1 MRLFAGLRGR
11 LVVALVAVT
20 AVALAGATVALF
32 TPLEQRLREDALSS
46 LASSAYTARQTLE
59 QLPRGDLRPRAHAL
73 LEVAR
78 SLRHIGIEVV
88 VLDRDGD
95 SLVGADP
102 DLDLRVPFPQLQRT
116 LTSRQQIREVVG
128 HGSAAEAV
136 VVVPM
141 RTAAGEVTLGVRKS
155 LKDVQRA
162 RAVFLAGFERAAVIS
177 LLIAAVLGFLIA
189 GRLVRRLRVLR
200 TATERGPGGATPGGA
215 TPGDTSHDEIGD
227 LARAFARMQ
236 GRLAAQ
242 ERSREAFVATASHEL
257 RTPIAALRL
266 RLGLLREDL
275 ADDAADLAD
284 AREQVQHADEQ
295 AERLARLAADL
306 LDLSRLDAEVPLR
319 REPVPLASLCRAT
332 AAEFDVSAGAAVEL
346 HAAHAGT
353 AMGDPGKVAQ
363 IVRILIDNAR
373 RYAPPERPIR
383 VVVTNA
389 AVRVE
394 NDGPPVA
401 EDERELIF
409 ERFRHG
415 GDHDGHAGF
424 GLGLAIGRELARR
437 MGGDLRLLRGGEPVC
452 FELTLAAAPLDE
464 LPAREPGRAADQ
476 PYEDGAGGRSPSSSS
491 SR

>member
-20 AVALAGATVALF
+20 VVALAGATVALF

-46 LASSAYTARQTLE
+46 LASSAYTARQSIE
-59 QLPRGDLRPRAHAL
+59 QLPRRDLRPHARAL
-73 LEVAR
+73 LEIAR

-88 VLDRDGD
+88 VLDRNGRA
-95 SLVGADP
+95 LVGADP
-102 DLDLRVPFPQLQRT
+102 DLDLREPFPQVQRT
-116 LTSRQQIREVVG
+116 LRSRRQIREVAG
-128 HGSAAEAV
+128 QGGAAEAV

-141 RTAAGEVTLGVRKS
+141 QTAAGDVTLGVRKS

-162 RAVFLAGFERAAVIS
+162 RGVFLQGFARAAVIS

-189 GRLVRRLRVLR
+189 SRLVRRLRVLHA
-200 TATERGPGGATPGGA
+200 ATERGPGGEAPADG
-215 TPGDTSHDEIGD
+215 SRDEIGD

-236 GRLAAQ
+236 RRLAAQ

-275 ADDAADLAD
+275 GGAAPDLAD

-332 AAEFDVSAGAAVEL
+332 VAEFDASAGAPVALDV
-346 HAAHAGT
+346 ARAGT

-363 IVRILIDNAR
+363 IVRILVDNAR
-373 RYAPPERPIR
+373 RHAPPERPVR
-383 VVVTNA
+383 VIARGAN
-389 AVRVE
+389 VRVE

-401 EDERELIF
+401 DAEQDLIF
-409 ERFRHG
+409 ERFRRG
-415 GDHDGHAGF
+415 GDHDGHPGF

-437 MGGDLRLLRGGEPVC
+437 MGGELRLRRRGEPVC
-452 FELTLAAAPLDE
+452 FELALEPAPPQALASAE
-464 LPAREPGRAADQ
+464 PAEAVAQR
-476 PYEDGAGGRSPSSSS
+476 GGRRPSSSS

>member
-46 LASSAYTARQTLE
+46 LASSAYTARQSLE
-59 QLPRGDLRPRAHAL
+59 QLPRADLRPRTHAL
-73 LEVAR
+73 LEIAR

-88 VLDRDGD
+88 VLDRGGRA
-95 SLVGADP
+95 LVGADP
-102 DLDLRVPFPQLQRT
+102 DLDLREPFPQVQRT
-116 LTSRQQIREVVG
+116 LRSRRQIREVVG
-128 HGSAAEAV
+128 QGGAAEAV

-141 RTAAGEVTLGVRKS
+141 QTAAGDVTLGVRKS

-162 RAVFLAGFERAAVIS
+162 RGVFLNGFERAAVIS

-189 GRLVRRLRVLR
+189 SRLVRRLRVLR
-200 TATERGPGGATPGGA
+200 AATERGPSGEAPA
-215 TPGDTSHDEIGD
+215 DASRDEIGD

-236 GRLAAQ
+236 RRLAAQ

-275 ADDAADLAD
+275 GGEAPDLAD

-332 AAEFDVSAGAAVEL
+332 VAEFDAAVAL
-346 HAAHAGT
+346 DVAGAGT

-363 IVRILIDNAR
+363 IVRILVDNAR
-373 RYAPPERPIR
+373 RYAPAERPVR
-383 VVVTNA
+383 VIARA
-389 AVRVE
+389 ARVRVE

-401 EDERELIF
+401 EAEQDLIF
-409 ERFRHG
+409 ERFRRG
-415 GDHDGHAGF
+415 GEHDGHAGF

-437 MGGDLRLLRGGEPVC
+437 MGGDLRLLRRGAPVC
-452 FELTLAAAPLDE
+452 FELVLEPAPPEALAPREAPE
-464 LPAREPGRAADQ
+464 PLPAGQR
-476 PYEDGAGGRSPSSSS
+476 AGGRRPSSSS

>member
-20 AVALAGATVALF
+20 VVALAGATVALF

-59 QLPRGDLRPRAHAL
+59 QLPSRDLRPHARAL
-73 LEVAR
+73 LDVAR

-88 VLDRDGD
+88 VLDRDGRP
-95 SLVGADP
+95 LVGVDP
-102 DLDLRVPFPQLQRT
+102 DLDLRVPFPQVRRT
-116 LTSRQQIREVVG
+116 LRSRQQIREVVG
-128 HGSAAEAV
+128 HGSEAEAV
-136 VVVPM
+136 VVVPLQ
-141 RTAAGEVTLGVRKS
+141 TASGEATLGVRKS

-162 RAVFLAGFERAAVIS
+162 RAVFLDGFERAAVIS

-189 GRLVRRLRVLR
+189 TRLVRRLRVLR
-200 TATERGPGGATPGGA
+200 TATESGPGAAAPA
-215 TPGDTSHDEIGD
+215 DASRDEIGD

-275 ADDAADLAD
+275 GAQAPDLAD

-306 LDLSRLDAEVPLR
+306 LDVSRLDAEVPLR

-332 AAEFDVSAGAAVEL
+332 VAEFDASAGAAVEL
-346 HAAHAGT
+346 HAERAGT

-363 IVRILIDNAR
+363 IVRILVDNAR
-373 RYAPPERPIR
+373 RHAPPETPVR
-383 VVVTNA
+383 VTA
-389 AVRVE
+389 AGASVRVE

-401 EDERELIF
+401 QEERELIF
-409 ERFRHG
+409 ERFRRG
-415 GDHDGHAGF
+415 GENDGHAGF

-437 MGGDLRLLRGGEPVC
+437 MGGDLRLLRRGEPVC
-452 FELTLAAAPLDE
+452 FELTLAAAPPEAL
-464 LPAREPGRAADQ
+464 AREPEAVAQRAGR
-476 PYEDGAGGRSPSSSS
+476 RPSSSS

>member
-59 QLPRGDLRPRAHAL
+59 QLPRGDLSRRSPAL
-73 LEVAR
+73 LDVAR

-88 VLDRDGD
+88 VLDRTGS

-116 LTSRQQIREVVG
+116 LRSRQQIREVVG
-128 HGSAAEAV
+128 EGGEAEAV
-136 VVVPM
+136 VVVPL

-189 GRLVRRLRVLR
+189 TRLVRRLRVLR
-200 TATERGPGGATPGGA
+200 AATERGPGAEAPA
-215 TPGDTSHDEIGD
+215 DASRDEIGD

-236 GRLAAQ
+236 QRLAAQ

-275 ADDAADLAD
+275 GAGAPDLAD
-284 AREQVQHADEQ
+284 ARDQVQHADEQ

-306 LDLSRLDAEVPLR
+306 LDLSRLDAQVPLR

-332 AAEFDVSAGAAVEL
+332 VAEFDVSAGAAVEL
-346 HAAHAGT
+346 DAARAGT

-363 IVRILIDNAR
+363 IVRILVDNAR
-373 RYAPPERPIR
+373 RYAPPEQAIR
-383 VVVTNA
+383 VVATEA
-389 AVRVE
+389 AIAVE
-394 NDGPPVA
+394 NDGPPIA
-401 EDERELIF
+401 AADEQLIF
-409 ERFRHG
+409 ERFRRG

-437 MGGDLRLLRGGEPVC
+437 MGGDLRLRRSGKPVC
-452 FELTLAAAPLDE
+452 FELTLEPAPPEALG
-464 LPAREPGRAADQ
+464 PREPEPAPQRA
-476 PYEDGAGGRSPSSSS
+476 GVRRPSSSS